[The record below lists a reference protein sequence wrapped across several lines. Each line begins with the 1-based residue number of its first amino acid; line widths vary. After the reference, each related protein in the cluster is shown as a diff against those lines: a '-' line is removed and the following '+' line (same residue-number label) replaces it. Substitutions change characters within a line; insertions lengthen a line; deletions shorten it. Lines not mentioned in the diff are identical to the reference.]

1 MKRNTF
7 PQNTII
13 LLLMV
18 LICSAGCKPKTQ
30 DAVSTQEPKI
40 SGDSIQFPGSSPTL
54 QRIETA
60 PVVAAQQRVQELP
73 GRIVWD
79 EDHTSRLAP
88 PVSGRFSEATLHGSL
103 GASVK
108 ANDILAW
115 LVSPDIG
122 TAQSEFVAAQ
132 AAYMQAKKT
141 EARVRELL
149 EVNGVSAK
157 DLEQAE
163 VDLQR
168 ASAEVDRIR
177 LRLKLLGVNDK
188 VDQRF
193 AVRSPIAGIIVER
206 NTNPGMEWQ
215 SDQAE
220 EVMFVV
226 SDPTYL
232 WCWINAP
239 ESVLSGLHGGV
250 IVNLHSTA
258 WPQEVFKA
266 QIDYVS
272 DALDPATRTL
282 KVRARLRNPDRHLKG
297 EMYVTAELASEV
309 SGALDIPSKA
319 VFLNSQ
325 QQQVFVKTA
334 TGEFSRRT
342 IVPVASN
349 EQWVSVKDGLKQD
362 DEVVVDGA
370 LYLEKLL
377 EDAHTTVPATAAVV
391 APVKPST

>member
-1 MKRNTF
+1 MNQKTF
-7 PQNTII
+7 SPNTIFPI
-13 LLLMV
+13 LMLV
-18 LICSAGCKPKTQ
+18 ICAAGCKPASQEATI
-30 DAVSTQEPKI
+30 AEEPKI
-40 SGDSIQFPGSSPTL
+40 SGDSIQFPASSPTV
-54 QRIETA
+54 QRIETVT
-60 PVVAAQQRVQELP
+60 VVAAHERVVELP

-88 PVSGRFSEATLHGSL
+88 PVSGRFSESTIHGML
-103 GASVK
+103 GAAVK
-108 ANDILAW
+108 ANDTLAW

-132 AAYMQAKKT
+132 AADTQARKT
-141 EARVRELL
+141 EARVKELL
-149 EVNGVSAK
+149 EVKGVSAK

-163 VDLQR
+163 GDLQR
-168 ASAEVDRIR
+168 ASAEVDRTR
-177 LRLKLLGVNDK
+177 LRLKLLGVNEK

-193 AVRSPIAGIIVER
+193 AVRSPIAGVIVER

-220 EVMFVV
+220 QAMFVV

-239 ESVLSGLHGGV
+239 ESVLSSLHSGV
-250 IVNLHSTA
+250 IVNVRSTA
-258 WPQEVFKA
+258 WPQEIFKA

-272 DALDPATRTL
+272 DALDPATHTL
-282 KVRARLRNPDRHLKG
+282 KVRAHLRNPDHHLKG

-309 SGALDIPSKA
+309 SGALDVPSKA
-319 VFLNSQ
+319 VFMNNN

-334 TGEFSRRT
+334 NGEFSRKT

-349 EQWVSVKDGLKQD
+349 EQWVSVKEGLKQD

-377 EDAHTTVPATAAVV
+377 EDAQALAPTTAAV
-391 APVKPST
+391 PVPAKPSI

>member
-1 MKRNTF
+1 MT
-7 PQNTII
+7 
-13 LLLMV
+13 
-18 LICSAGCKPKTQ
+18 S
-30 DAVSTQEPKI
+30 
-40 SGDSIQFPGSSPTL
+40 GSS
-54 QRIETA
+54 IYIIWI
-60 PVVAAQQRVQELP
+60 PVVLAQERLQELP
-73 GRIVWD
+73 GRVVWD
-79 EDHTSRLAP
+79 EDHTSRITP
-88 PVSGRFSEATLHGSL
+88 PVSGRFSESTIHGAL

-108 ANDILAW
+108 VNDTLAW

-122 TAQSEFVAAQ
+122 SAQSEFVAAQ
-132 AAYMQAKKT
+132 AAYTQVKKT
-141 EARVRELL
+141 EVRVRELL

-168 ASAEVDRIR
+168 ASAEVERTR

-193 AVRSPIAGIIVER
+193 AVRSPIAGVIVER

-220 EVMFVV
+220 QAMFVV

-239 ESVLSGLHGGV
+239 ESVLSSLHSGV
-250 IVNLHSTA
+250 SVNLRSTA

-282 KVRARLRNPDRHLKG
+282 KVRAHLRNPDRHLKG

-319 VFLNSQ
+319 VFLNGQ
-325 QQQVFVKTA
+325 QQPPNL
-334 TGEFSRRT
+334 
-342 IVPVASN
+342 IN
-349 EQWVSVKDGLKQD
+349 
-362 DEVVVDGA
+362 
-370 LYLEKLL
+370 
-377 EDAHTTVPATAAVV
+377 
-391 APVKPST
+391 